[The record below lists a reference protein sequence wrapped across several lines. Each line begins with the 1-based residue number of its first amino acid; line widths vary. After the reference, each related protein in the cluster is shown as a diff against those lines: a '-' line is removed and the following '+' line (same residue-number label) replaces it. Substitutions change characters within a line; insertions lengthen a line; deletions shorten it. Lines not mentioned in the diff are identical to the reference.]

1 MSGSGGERRRP
12 LANTGLR
19 FSPVEHEGNATTL
32 GKWDAFIAEL
42 IGEILDTETTRID
55 VSAGERPIAVG
66 LSWSSRS
73 KRSADGG
80 VDGRV
85 YSPLPSPRASK
96 HGDRGQGRRKPVH
109 TPSQSLEGRSG
120 LRYGAL
126 WSASSSWSRRG
137 RQKARNFA
145 RFTADA
151 GTLEIL
157 GIEYPKM
164 QLHTV
169 GEILE
174 GQRFKTPTV
183 AGRHELEPRLPGIPV
198 VGA

>member
-32 GKWDAFIAEL
+32 GKWVAFIAEL

-96 HGDRGQGRRKPVH
+96 HGDRGHRGGANPSIRHLRALKGVLDYDTALYGRPHHHGAAGDDKRPV
-109 TPSQSLEGRSG
+109 TLPASRPTLGR
-120 LRYGAL
+120 
-126 WSASSSWSRRG
+126 
-137 RQKARNFA
+137 
-145 RFTADA
+145 
-151 GTLEIL
+151 
-157 GIEYPKM
+157 
-164 QLHTV
+164 
-169 GEILE
+169 
-174 GQRFKTPTV
+174 
-183 AGRHELEPRLPGIPV
+183 
-198 VGA
+198 